1 MQFMFSYP
9 EISGTEFN
17 LLDAGPVS
25 DLAKAAETAGFMGF
39 AFTEHPAPAAKWMAT
54 GGHST
59 LDPFVALGHVA
70 AVTTTMKL
78 LTYLTVLPYRN
89 PMLLAKSAATVDA
102 LSGGRFILGVGTGYL
117 KGEFRALGVDFDERN
132 ALFDEALDVL
142 PLHWSGEPFSYQGR
156 HFEAREVIA
165 RPRPP
170 QGSIPI
176 WIGGNSALTRR
187 RVAERANG
195 WMPMTGPAE
204 LFATTR
210 TPALAEGAD
219 LGPLITELR
228 ETAGERG
235 ESLDVALAYTDR
247 SVASRDRDVERHRDA
262 FGRLEAAGVTW
273 VVIPGATR
281 SREDSLEFL
290 ASFGAA
296 YLAPAT
302 A

>member
-1 MQFMFSYP
+1 MFSYP
-9 EISGTEFN
+9 EIPGTEVSM
-17 LLDAGPVS
+17 LDAGPVAE
-25 DLAKAAETAGFMGF
+25 LAQAAEAAGFKGF
-39 AFTEHPAPAAKWMAT
+39 AFTEHPAPAAKWLAS
-54 GGHST
+54 GGHPT

-70 AVTTTMKL
+70 AVTAELKL

-89 PMLLAKSAATVDA
+89 PMLVAKAAATVDV

-165 RPRPP
+165 RPRPT

-187 RVAERANG
+187 RVAERGHG
-195 WMPMTGPAE
+195 WMPMTGPPE

-210 TPALAEGAD
+210 TPALDDGAD
-219 LGPLITELR
+219 LASAIAALRTAAGDRGP
-228 ETAGERG
+228 
-235 ESLDVALAYTDR
+235 SLEVALAYTDR
-247 SVASRDRDVERHRDA
+247 SVAARDPDVERHREA
-262 FGRLEAAGVTW
+262 FAGLEAAGVTW
-273 VVIPGATR
+273 IVLPGATT
-281 SREDSLEFL
+281 SRADSLEFL
-290 ASFGAA
+290 DRFGAT
-296 YLAPAT
+296 YIRP
-302 A
+302 